1 MLNAGKTHAPAA
13 SRSGR
18 ASNNVAKQWQSVRS
32 ATKTPDPS
40 DYKTLVDSLFSS
52 AGSIIQ
58 GGIAAI
64 LTPLMCWYESGHD
77 VLLMLAAVMTLV
89 VGLRLITFFRYRRV
103 SAQSLRY
110 HDLKRWDREFFAGAT
125 LQSFLLGLTVFAA
138 LMYTTSAAAHITSV
152 GSAIGFASGFVA
164 RNSGRPGFVILQLFA
179 ITGPMEFA
187 LFASGHTAYAAMG
200 GFLLLFFAN
209 NIAMTFSVYRNL
221 LALSEATKTSQKL
234 AGDLHLQNVTLDAAL
249 NHMTHGLAMFDA
261 KMILQIANP
270 RFADIFGLPAD
281 FVVPGITVND
291 LRATLV
297 RTGRMSSENAREL
310 TRTSILVYGSK
321 REETVEIALTDQ
333 RTLFLTVVPASDGGL
348 QVLAEDI
355 TERKAAAARI
365 ERMAHFDEL
374 TQLANRFTLN
384 NRLELACSEL
394 ALLQK
399 PFAVHY
405 IDLDNFKIIN
415 DSQGHEFG
423 DKLLVAVSDRLTGV
437 LSEGDFAARFGG
449 DEFILVQGIRNVDDA
464 NTFADRV
471 LVAIGEPIL
480 IDGKLTHVSCSVGI
494 AVAPD
499 DGTEPTELLRHA
511 DMALYQAKGAGRSAA
526 RRFSAE
532 LADAALERHE
542 LEKDLRGAARRGEL
556 EMHYQPVVDLANSEP
571 VGFEALMRWKH
582 PVRGMVPPMRFIP
595 IAEQTGLIDV
605 LGAWALEQACRDAMQ
620 WPDHI
625 TVAVNVS
632 PLQFRQPVGLINA
645 VKAAIERSGIGPNR
659 LTIEVTESLLIEN
672 QEQTLETIRTIRQ
685 LGVRFSLDDFGTGYS
700 SLSYLSRYPFAQVK
714 IDRSFVIALDESSA
728 SRAIV
733 ESVCLLARKLGMQ
746 TVVEGVE
753 TELQRQIICELGAD
767 RAQGYLFGRPQ
778 PAIVTK
784 QLIRSAA

>member
-1 MLNAGKTHAPAA
+1 MINAEHERTPLAES
-13 SRSGR
+13 SRSSR
-18 ASNNVAKQWQSVRS
+18 AVERLSAMRT
-32 ATKTPDPS
+32 ATKSPDPS
-40 DYKTLVDSLFSS
+40 DYKTLIDSLFSS

-58 GGIAAI
+58 GGLAAI
-64 LTPLMCWYESGHD
+64 LTPLMCWYVSGHE
-77 VLLMLAAVMTLV
+77 VLLLIAAVMAIV
-89 VGLRLITFFRYRRV
+89 VALRLVTFFRYRRV
-103 SAQSLRY
+103 QGQNLSYDSLQS
-110 HDLKRWDREFFAGAT
+110 WDREYFAGAT
-125 LQSFLLGLTVFAA
+125 LQSFLLGLTVFSA
-138 LMYTTSAAAHITSV
+138 LMYTDSAAAHITSV
-152 GSAIGFASGFVA
+152 ASAIGFASGFVA
-164 RNSGRPGFVILQLFA
+164 RNSGRPGFVILQLVA
-179 ITGPMEFA
+179 ITAPMEFA
-187 LFASGHTAYAAMG
+187 LFASGHVAYPAMG
-200 GFLLLFFAN
+200 AFLLLFFAN
-209 NIAMTFSVYRNL
+209 NVAMTFSVYRNL

-234 AGDLHLQNVTLDAAL
+234 AGDLKLQNMTLDAAL
-249 NHMTHGLAMFDA
+249 NHMTHGLAMFDSR
-261 KMILQIANP
+261 MVLQIANP
-270 RFADIFGLPAD
+270 RFTQIFGLPAG
-281 FVVPGITVND
+281 FVVKGISVND

-297 RTGRMSSENAREL
+297 RTGLISTEGARDL
-310 TRTSILVYGSK
+310 TRTSIAVYASK
-321 REETVEIALTDQ
+321 REETIEIALTDQ
-333 RTLFLTVVPASDGGL
+333 RILFLTVVPAADGGL
-348 QVLAEDI
+348 QVLAEDV
-355 TERKAAAARI
+355 TDRKAAAARI
-365 ERMAHFDEL
+365 EHMAHFDEL
-374 TQLANRFTLN
+374 THLANRFTLN
-384 NRLELACSEL
+384 SRLELASSEL

-423 DKLLVAVSDRLTGV
+423 DKLLVAVSERLRSV
-437 LSEGDFAARFGG
+437 LGANDFAARFGG
-449 DEFILVQGIRNVDDA
+449 DEFILVQSGQTA
-464 NTFADRV
+464 EEAAAFADRI

-494 AVAPD
+494 AIAPE
-499 DGTEPTELLRHA
+499 DGTEPAELLRHA

-556 EMHYQPVVDLANSEP
+556 EMHYQPVIDLGTGQP

-595 IAEQTGLIDV
+595 IAEQSGMIDA
-605 LGAWALEQACRDAMQ
+605 LGTWALEQACRDATN
-620 WPDHI
+620 WPDHM

-632 PLQFRQPVGLINA
+632 PLQFRQPVGLMNA
-645 VKAAIERSGIGPNR
+645 VRAAIERSGIGTNR

-672 QEQTLETIRTIRQ
+672 QEQTLETIRAIRHM
-685 LGVRFSLDDFGTGYS
+685 GVRFSLDDFGTGYS

-714 IDRSFVIALDESSA
+714 IDRSFVTQLDESSA

-767 RAQGYLFGRPQ
+767 RAQGYLFGKPQ
-778 PAIVTK
+778 PATLT
-784 QLIRSAA
+784 QMLARHAA